1 MLRDHRKAIETSAFV
16 PQATHV
22 YRFARLAC
30 CATTQRPSRHQR
42 SPIWPD
48 RAVSRLGHVRRNDDD
63 LLARGDAWVLN
74 GEKKWIG
81 IFADINII
89 WARDESSNQVKGFVV
104 GKDNPGFAVKKIE
117 HKMALRV
124 VQNGLITL
132 KATPANAKL
141 PASQRTP
148 ASCSLAS
155 DRMFTTGI

>member
-1 MLRDHRKAIETSAFV
+1 MSTKPPWRCLGA
-16 PQATHV
+16 
-22 YRFARLAC
+22 
-30 CATTQRPSRHQR
+30 QR
-42 SPIWPD
+42 
-48 RAVSRLGHVRRNDDD
+48 
-63 LLARGDAWVLN
+63 
-74 GEKKWIG
+74 IG
-81 IFADINII
+81 NSTFADINII

-117 HKMALRV
+117 HKMAPRV

-132 KATPANAKL
+132 KGTPANAKL

>member
-1 MLRDHRKAIETSAFV
+1 M
-16 PQATHV
+16 
-22 YRFARLAC
+22 
-30 CATTQRPSRHQR
+30 
-42 SPIWPD
+42 
-48 RAVSRLGHVRRNDDD
+48 
-63 LLARGDAWVLN
+63 LN

-81 IFADINII
+81 NSTFADINII

-117 HKMALRV
+117 HKMAPRV

-132 KATPANAKL
+132 KGTPA
-141 PASQRTP
+141 TP